1 MDKGRLLGLMVT
13 KNRHLDKWKDAIV
26 MSRENN
32 LSKTKNSQKFT
43 KQFIGLKIVKIIEI
57 AFFRILNG
65 LFGQGDDLVK
75 RMKLEEQRI
84 AEEKKLSELI
94 SKLPSGILVS
104 FDGTDHYKLTDDV
117 YEQVCKA
124 TKLIPQRAI
133 MGANFLNFRAHELYT
148 INGNQ
153 IDETFVKW
161 DQEKNKCFA
170 GFTVSGNNVGVDE
183 SITISGEALSFLSTG
198 IDTRVY
204 FIKNF

>member
-1 MDKGRLLGLMVT
+1 
-13 KNRHLDKWKDAIV
+13 

-32 LSKTKNSQKFT
+32 LSKTNESQKST
-43 KQFIGLKIVKIIEI
+43 KQFVGLTIVTLIVI
-57 AFFRILNG
+57 AFFGILNG
-65 LFGQGDDLVK
+65 IFGQGDDLVK

-104 FDGTDHYKLTDDV
+104 FDGTDHYKLTNEV

-133 MGANFLNFRAHELYT
+133 MGANFLNYRAHELYT

-161 DQEKNKCFA
+161 DQEKSKCFA

>member
-1 MDKGRLLGLMVT
+1 
-13 KNRHLDKWKDAIV
+13 

-32 LSKTKNSQKFT
+32 LIKTNESQKST
-43 KQFIGLKIVKIIEI
+43 KQFVGLTIVTLIVIV
-57 AFFRILNG
+57 FFGILNG
-65 LFGQGDDLVK
+65 IFGQGDDLVK